1 MREKRNGRK
10 KRERKKRVVVYER
23 KEKRKKKERERGKK
37 WRYSIFSFCISRGTG
52 LRHLAFLGPLQFS
65 QAVVQS
71 FVMYNPE
78 ERERKKNECRITHES
93 TTMSLDYGLFLLP
106 PRAPMPLQSDLPSR
120 VRLKWLVSSVV
131 GRSRRS
137 EGAVTTACSR
147 APFTRNR

>member
-1 MREKRNGRK
+1 MVVYKRKKKKTVVVYERKEKRKK

-78 ERERKKNECRITHES
+78 ERERKKRMQDN
-93 TTMSLDYGLFLLP
+93 
-106 PRAPMPLQSDLPSR
+106 A
-120 VRLKWLVSSVV
+120 
-131 GRSRRS
+131 
-137 EGAVTTACSR
+137 
-147 APFTRNR
+147 